1 MQSKFSGSDMV
12 RAVLLDLYLL
22 RKYAF
27 AVEYVKGKLMQAGLL
42 AHRKSYDVD
51 LVDTFSGATYLELD
65 YENEAAN
72 QSLIAERLVH
82 RIGADKMHIP
92 RVVMCSRK
100 VLVSEF
106 IDGVPLAKS
115 PPDVIKK
122 LTPVGVKIY
131 LSQLLEL
138 GFFHSDPHPG
148 NLLVDSKGRLVLID
162 FGLCAEVDAIDMRSM
177 TSAVVHLMKGDVEGL
192 LEDAIELK
200 FLPKDVDRDKLL
212 PVLKKI
218 YEGAKLKDEVNL
230 VKGHVSLFS
239 TPAIIC

>member
-1 MQSKFSGSDMV
+1 M
-12 RAVLLDLYLL
+12 
-22 RKYAF
+22 
-27 AVEYVKGKLMQAGLL
+27 
-42 AHRKSYDVD
+42 
-51 LVDTFSGATYLELD
+51 
-65 YENEAAN
+65 
-72 QSLIAERLVH
+72 
-82 RIGADKMHIP
+82 
-92 RVVMCSRK
+92 
-100 VLVSEF
+100 
-106 IDGVPLAKS
+106 
-115 PPDVIKK
+115 IKK

-230 VKGHVSLFS
+230 VKAGMYRSSQRRQSFANVSDELNLIFSHFPSLFL
-239 TPAIIC
+239 TTFL